1 MVAGGIKL
9 PRVLDELE
17 SHLRDDVEQ
26 QMGSGLSAQ
35 RAFESAVKR
44 IGQAAALSSEFDRMG
59 NQSVEMFRRHTL
71 RRACAIGAGLFI
83 VGASLCYFMVMP
95 AAMHANKQYISWLGI
110 ESPNWPITAHIGFV
124 CKLMFGVGLGFAMPV
139 ALAALVTL
147 GVFDYRKLVGMRR
160 YVIVLNF
167 ILGAL
172 MTTPEVVTQLLMFI
186 PLQLV
191 YELGVCLA
199 WHSRRKE
206 TKPA

>member
-1 MVAGGIKL
+1 
-9 PRVLDELE
+9 
-17 SHLRDDVEQ
+17 
-26 QMGSGLSAQ
+26 
-35 RAFESAVKR
+35 
-44 IGQAAALSSEFDRMG
+44 
-59 NQSVEMFRRHTL
+59 
-71 RRACAIGAGLFI
+71 
-83 VGASLCYFMVMP
+83 
-95 AAMHANKQYISWLGI
+95 
-110 ESPNWPITAHIGFV
+110 
-124 CKLMFGVGLGFAMPV
+124 MFGVGLGFAMPV

-160 YVIVLNF
+160 YVIVLNL

-172 MTTPEVVTQLLMFI
+172 MTTPEVVAQLLMFI